1 MKVKQSNFK
10 VPTHILNQ
18 HFGIVYITITKIMEL
33 SLFLSYVSGQGML
46 ILGNVHHFL
55 ESGKGPGI

>member
-10 VPTHILNQ
+10 VPTQNQ